1 MTINLLALTVS
12 LISLGILFFVLIR
25 LRDNSQLTQSK
36 TDKIEEKIN
45 SFSDG
50 MGKIIQ
56 ELASVTTPIN
66 ELNRFLGGN
75 VTTGRLGEW
84 SLESIVQDIMPDG
97 SYHFQHII
105 NPQTSDQVDCAV
117 ISAEGIKIPI
127 DSKFYSGLY
136 KNYQK
141 ASTDKDRKTVL
152 RDLRNAILN
161 DASDISEK
169 YIIEGETADGAI
181 LFLPSEAIYAEL
193 HANFSKLVNEGFDS
207 RVWIVSPTTLMAT
220 LNTMR
225 AILKDERLR
234 RQTSR
239 IRAELDLLY
248 KDMLRLEGRIINLDK
263 HFNLASKDVDEI
275 KISAK
280 KAAKRVFSIERF
292 EFEELPR
299 TDTEDKRASD
309 EVKKIADDQGSKKI
323 KLI

>member
-25 LRDNSQLTQSK
+25 LRDNSQLTKSK

-169 YIIEGETADGAI
+169 YILQNTTSNYAI
-181 LFLPSEAIYAEL
+181 LYIASEKLIDLVDKIDDLRQECLTEKKVLIQGPNTLAAFLDTVRVGHHYLKLNLTAEKVAKVVRKIQSEFNKFDNSTSDVEK
-193 HANFSKLVNEGFDS
+193 KLENSLKEVNALKTRINVLG
-207 RVWIVSPTTLMAT
+207 RT
-220 LNTMR
+220 LNR
-225 AILKDERLR
+225 G
-234 RQTSR
+234 
-239 IRAELDLLY
+239 AES
-248 KDMLRLEGRIINLDK
+248 LEDIDDK
-263 HFNLASKDVDEI
+263 N
-275 KISAK
+275 
-280 KAAKRVFSIERF
+280 
-292 EFEELPR
+292 
-299 TDTEDKRASD
+299 
-309 EVKKIADDQGSKKI
+309 
-323 KLI
+323 

>member
-136 KNYQK
+136 KNFQK

-161 DASDISEK
+161 DASEISEK
-169 YIIEGETADGAI
+169 YILQNTTSNYAI
-181 LFLPSEAIYAEL
+181 LYIASEKLIDLVDKIDDLRQECLTEKKVLIQGPNTLAAFLDTVRVGHHYLKLNLTAEKVAKVVRKIQSEFNKFDNSTSDVEK
-193 HANFSKLVNEGFDS
+193 KLENSLKEVNALKTRINVLG
-207 RVWIVSPTTLMAT
+207 RT
-220 LNTMR
+220 LNR
-225 AILKDERLR
+225 G
-234 RQTSR
+234 
-239 IRAELDLLY
+239 AES
-248 KDMLRLEGRIINLDK
+248 LEDIDDK
-263 HFNLASKDVDEI
+263 N
-275 KISAK
+275 
-280 KAAKRVFSIERF
+280 
-292 EFEELPR
+292 
-299 TDTEDKRASD
+299 
-309 EVKKIADDQGSKKI
+309 
-323 KLI
+323 

>member
-12 LISLGILFFVLIR
+12 FISLGILFFVLIR
-25 LRDNSQLTQSK
+25 LRDTSQLTQSK

-169 YIIEGETADGAI
+169 YILQNTTSNYAI
-181 LFLPSEAIYAEL
+181 LYIASEKLIDLVDKIDDLRQECLTEKKVLIQGPNTLAAFLDTVRVGHHYLKLNLTAEKVAKVVRKIQSEFNKFDNSTSDVEK
-193 HANFSKLVNEGFDS
+193 KLENSLKEVNALKTRINVLG
-207 RVWIVSPTTLMAT
+207 RT
-220 LNTMR
+220 LNR
-225 AILKDERLR
+225 G
-234 RQTSR
+234 
-239 IRAELDLLY
+239 AES
-248 KDMLRLEGRIINLDK
+248 LEDIDDK
-263 HFNLASKDVDEI
+263 N
-275 KISAK
+275 
-280 KAAKRVFSIERF
+280 
-292 EFEELPR
+292 
-299 TDTEDKRASD
+299 
-309 EVKKIADDQGSKKI
+309 
-323 KLI
+323 

>member
-12 LISLGILFFVLIR
+12 FISLGILFFVLIR
-25 LRDNSQLTQSK
+25 LRDTSQLTQSK

-169 YIIEGETADGAI
+169 YILQNTTSNYAI
-181 LFLPSEAIYAEL
+181 LYIASEKLIDLVDKIDDLRQECLTEKKVLIQGPNTLAAFLDTVRVGHHYLKLNSTAEKVAKVVRKIQSEFNKFDNSTSDVEK
-193 HANFSKLVNEGFDS
+193 KLENSLKEVNALKTRINVLG
-207 RVWIVSPTTLMAT
+207 RT
-220 LNTMR
+220 LNR
-225 AILKDERLR
+225 G
-234 RQTSR
+234 
-239 IRAELDLLY
+239 AES
-248 KDMLRLEGRIINLDK
+248 LEDIDDK
-263 HFNLASKDVDEI
+263 N
-275 KISAK
+275 
-280 KAAKRVFSIERF
+280 
-292 EFEELPR
+292 
-299 TDTEDKRASD
+299 
-309 EVKKIADDQGSKKI
+309 
-323 KLI
+323 

>member
-25 LRDNSQLTQSK
+25 LRDNSQLTKSK

-161 DASDISEK
+161 DASEISEK
-169 YIIEGETADGAI
+169 YILQNTTSNYAI
-181 LFLPSEAIYAEL
+181 LYIASEKLIDLVDKIDDLRQECLTEKKVLIQGPNTLAAFLDTVRVGHHYLKLNLTAEKVAKVVRKIQSEFNKFDNSTSDVEK
-193 HANFSKLVNEGFDS
+193 KLENSLKEVNALKTRINVLG
-207 RVWIVSPTTLMAT
+207 RT
-220 LNTMR
+220 LNR
-225 AILKDERLR
+225 G
-234 RQTSR
+234 
-239 IRAELDLLY
+239 AES
-248 KDMLRLEGRIINLDK
+248 LEDIDDK
-263 HFNLASKDVDEI
+263 N
-275 KISAK
+275 
-280 KAAKRVFSIERF
+280 
-292 EFEELPR
+292 
-299 TDTEDKRASD
+299 
-309 EVKKIADDQGSKKI
+309 
-323 KLI
+323 